1 MQLGSSVS
9 WQAALMALTGSPKMD
24 AGPMLEYFEPLYDWL
39 EQDNTQ
45 WDTELGWAAGGNGAE
60 KSLSIHVIRS
70 RANIVIGSSWND
82 IRSTGILPQYSSA
95 DLEFNIPLRLWSVKA
110 FQALQ

>member
-45 WDTELGWAAGGNGAE
+45 WDTELGWAAGGNGAA
-60 KSLSIHVIRS
+60 KLTVNYVIRS
-70 RANIVIGSSWND
+70 RLNIAIGSSWND
-82 IRSTGILPQYSSA
+82 TQSTGILPQYSSA
-95 DLEFNIPLRLWSVKA
+95 DLEFKIPLRFWAVKA